1 MCRLFAFRSVITS
14 QVHRSLVHAD
24 NALVHQSQ
32 HHPDGWGV
40 AYYIAG
46 SPHII
51 RSLTS
56 AVECQ
61 LFEKVSGIA
70 SSQTVLAH
78 LRKATAGGMSIL
90 NTHPFQHGHWTFGHN
105 GNIRDFGTLRPA
117 LLERV
122 NPDLRRFI
130 LGDTDSELLFFL
142 ILSRLA
148 AIASDPMGKV
158 SLEQLARACREAI
171 AEISEL
177 AGPVHDRDDG
187 PPDLTYL
194 SFIISD
200 GELLLAHQG
209 GKHLYYS
216 TYKLRCPDRDSCAF
230 FAPNCENPAEGGK
243 ANHLLFASEPL
254 QGDNLWLPMSH
265 GEIIGID
272 GDMNLRHFQ
281 A

>member
-14 QVHRSLVHAD
+14 QVHRSLVGAD
-24 NALVHQSQ
+24 NALVHQS
-32 HHPDGWGV
+32 HEHPDGWGV

-78 LRKATAGGMSIL
+78 LRRATAGGMSIL
-90 NTHPFQHGHWTFGHN
+90 NTHPFQYGRWTFAHN
-105 GNIRDFGTLRPA
+105 GNIHGFDALRPA
-117 LLERV
+117 LLERLH
-122 NPDLRRFI
+122 PDLRRFV
-130 LGDTDSELLFFL
+130 LGDTDSELIFFL
-142 ILSRLA
+142 VMSRLGVNG
-148 AIASDPMGKV
+148 SDLAGKV
-158 SLEQLARACREAI
+158 SLEDLASAAGEAV
-171 AEISEL
+171 AEICEL
-177 AGPVHDRDDG
+177 AGPMHHRDDG
-187 PPDLTYL
+187 PPDQTYL
-194 SFIISD
+194 SFIITD

-209 GKHLYYS
+209 GKDLYFS
-216 TYKLRCPDRDSCAF
+216 TYKLRCPERDSCVF

-254 QGDNLWLPMSH
+254 QGDNCWLPMAH
-265 GEIIGID
+265 REIIGID
-272 GDMNLRHFQ
+272 GEMNLRRFQ